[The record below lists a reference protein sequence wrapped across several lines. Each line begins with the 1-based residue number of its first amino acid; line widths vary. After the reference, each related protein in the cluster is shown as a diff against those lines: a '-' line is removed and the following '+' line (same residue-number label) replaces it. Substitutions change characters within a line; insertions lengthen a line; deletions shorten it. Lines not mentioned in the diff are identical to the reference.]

1 MLNNILEK
9 VEKPARYTGGELNS
23 IIKNEY
29 DVRFVFAF
37 PDTYEIGMS
46 HLGGRIIYHSLN
58 NRSDTFCERVYA
70 PNADMDS
77 AMRENNIKLYSLETK
92 RNIDTA
98 DLIGFTL
105 QYEMSYT
112 NVLNMLDLAGIKLLS
127 KDRDDGPFIFAG
139 GPCAYHAE
147 PMADFV
153 DFFALGDG
161 EEELHDL
168 IDVYKQWKQ
177 SGEPRNEFL
186 RRLSKIPGFYV
197 PSFYDIEYNQD
208 GTVKSITP
216 NQPDAPM
223 PAIRRVVK
231 DFENAFVP
239 TKPIVPFAEIVHD
252 RITLEIC
259 RGCTRGCRF
268 CQAGYIYRPVRE
280 RSVEKLCYLAQESI
294 SSTGY
299 DEISLSSLSSGDYSN
314 IKQLTQQLSKTF
326 ENKHVSASLPSL
338 RLDSF
343 DASFVSDEMR
353 RSSLTFAPEAGTQRL
368 RNVINKNVTQDDF
381 VRTMT
386 QVFDAGYTAVKLYF
400 MLGLP
405 TETYEDIDGIAELA
419 KICTDIYRAKH
430 GSLKGLRVVV
440 STSFFIPKPFT
451 PFQWCSQN
459 TYQEQNE
466 KRMYLEKKLKQIKS
480 VQYKYHESKV
490 CFIEAALARG
500 DRRLSQVLLAA
511 HKSGCKLD
519 GWNEHFNY
527 AKWCEA
533 FAKCGY
539 SMEFYAHRERTED
552 EILPWDTVS
561 CGVDK
566 KYLINELKKSLCEQT
581 TRDCRNGCTGCGMNK
596 LVGGKCPC
604 EQ

>member
-1 MLNNILEK
+1 MLNNILDK

-23 IIKNEY
+23 VVKDNY

-58 NRSDTFCERVYA
+58 QREDTFCERVYA
-70 PNADMDS
+70 PNADME
-77 AMRENNIKLYSLETK
+77 AQMRENNIKLFSLESK
-92 RNIDTA
+92 KEVAKA
-98 DLIGFTL
+98 DLVGFTL

-112 NVLNMLDLAGIKLLS
+112 NVLNMLDLAGIELLA
-127 KDRDDGPFIFAG
+127 KDRKEGPFVFAG

-147 PMADFV
+147 PMADFM

-168 IDVYKQWKQ
+168 IEVYKQWKE
-177 SGEPRNEFL
+177 SGEPREGFL
-186 RRLSKIPGFYV
+186 RRLSKVQGFYV
-197 PSFYDIEYNQD
+197 PSFYNVEYNQD
-208 GTVKSITP
+208 GTIGAITP
-216 NQPDAPM
+216 ISKDVPM
-223 PAIRRVVK
+223 PAVRRVVK

-280 RSVEKLCYLAQESI
+280 RSVDKLKELAIESI
-294 SSTGY
+294 ANTGY
-299 DEISLSSLSSGDYSN
+299 DELSLSSLSSGDYSN
-314 IKQLTQQLSKTF
+314 IKELTSALSSAF
-326 ENKHVSASLPSL
+326 ENKHVASSLPSL

-368 RNVINKNVTQDDF
+368 RDVINKNVTLDDF
-381 VRTMT
+381 KRTMT

-405 TETYEDIDGIAELA
+405 TETYEDIDGIADLA
-419 KICTDIYRAKH
+419 QICTDIYKEKY
-430 GSLKGLRVVV
+430 GSIKGLRVVV

-451 PFQWCSQN
+451 PFQWCAQN
-459 TYQEQNE
+459 THQEQNE
-466 KRMYLEKKLKQIKS
+466 KRMYLERKLKKIKG

-500 DRRLSQVLLAA
+500 DRRLSQVLLTAF
-511 HKSGCKLD
+511 KSGCKLD

-527 AKWCEA
+527 AKWCQA
-533 FAKCGY
+533 FEKCGL
-539 SMEFYAHRERTED
+539 SMEFYAHRERKND
-552 EILPWDTVS
+552 EILPWDAVS

-566 KYLINELKKSLCEQT
+566 KYLEKEYERSLKELT
-581 TRDCRNGCTGCGMNK
+581 TRDCRNGCTGCGINK
-596 LVGGKCPC
+596 LMGGACPC